1 MPTSPSVW
9 NTQVPSTTNQASVR
23 SKKGGAKKRKDKGRT
38 DKSDT
43 GYEPVVVTEYIKTS
57 SSSKRACVAGGVML
71 LFATLL

>member
-1 MPTSPSVW
+1 MPISPSVW

-23 SKKGGAKKRKDKGRT
+23 SKKGGAKKRT
-38 DKSDT
+38 DKSGT
-43 GYEPVVVTEYIKTS
+43 VYEPVVVTEYIKTS